1 MPGTKPAKG
10 AELQTSATVHDAVR
24 KGDVTELS
32 AIVKNGTN
40 INETDKKYKFTP
52 LHWAS
57 HAGSLEC
64 LHWLLWNGADVTCT
78 TPQGWT
84 AVHIAAIRG
93 QDACM
98 QALSVN
104 GADMNAQDNR
114 GCTPTHLA
122 SAHGHSFTLQTLL
135 RRAADC
141 NSADRNDWRPVH
153 YAAFHGR
160 LGCLQTLVKW
170 GASVDE
176 VDNNGNIP
184 AHLAAMEGH
193 VHCFKFLLSKGMS
206 SAHTL
211 GARNNQGETPKDLA
225 QRFCKQPV
233 LQFIRVTEKQ
243 KDISLDHES
252 VAFPAHGAAFCGDL
266 DALRKLVESGVIN
279 VNERDDKGSTPM
291 HKAAGQGHLSC
302 LQWLLEM
309 GANQNIRDDAGDTP
323 KDTAKRFAQLAA
335 VKVLGGSS
343 LEEDSDE
350 EGESLDP
357 ACSDRHGVE
366 GSTDSLED
374 INLSPTQR
382 KEGRVRAY
390 QKLEELRK
398 LLEIARSNY
407 RQLGGLLEEDV
418 NQLKEAKEAERT
430 IQELGTQLEFERVRR
445 EKLEMQL
452 DECRAEIG
460 RLNQRLQDPHAP
472 AQEETPQRPQ
482 VREKKRVKSRRSD
495 VGGVFVKRI
504 LEK

>member
-1 MPGTKPAKG
+1 MPVTKPAKG
-10 AELQTSATVHDAVR
+10 AELLTATVHDAVR

-32 AIVKNGTN
+32 AIVKNGAN
-40 INETDKKYKFTP
+40 INEADKKYKFTP

-104 GADMNAQDNR
+104 GANMNAQDNR

-176 VDNNGNIP
+176 
-184 AHLAAMEGH
+184 
-193 VHCFKFLLSKGMS
+193 GMS

-302 LQWLLEM
+302 LQ
-309 GANQNIRDDAGDTP
+309 
-323 KDTAKRFAQLAA
+323 FAQLAA
-335 VKVLGGSS
+335 VKVLGGGS

-357 ACSDRHGVE
+357 ACSDRH
-366 GSTDSLED
+366 
-374 INLSPTQR
+374 
-382 KEGRVRAY
+382 VRAY

-407 RQLGGLLEEDV
+407 RQLGGLLEEDI
-418 NQLKEAKEAERT
+418 NQLKEAKEAE
-430 IQELGTQLEFERVRR
+430 
-445 EKLEMQL
+445 
-452 DECRAEIG
+452 RAEIG
-460 RLNQRLQDPHAP
+460 RLNQRLQDLHAP
-472 AQEETPQRPQ
+472 AEETPQRPQ
-482 VREKKRVKSRRSD
+482 VREKKRVKNRRSD